1 MRRKKAERE
10 PEVNEEDVGRPNTIS
25 SVPGHSALT
34 QARTHARARKEREG
48 ERARAYSRL
57 VHKRSKSSDTPLI

>member
-25 SVPGHSALT
+25 SVTGHSAS
-34 QARTHARARKEREG
+34 THTHTHSDEGGGEREILQLTVPAQKV
-48 ERARAYSRL
+48 EISEA
-57 VHKRSKSSDTPLI
+57 PLI